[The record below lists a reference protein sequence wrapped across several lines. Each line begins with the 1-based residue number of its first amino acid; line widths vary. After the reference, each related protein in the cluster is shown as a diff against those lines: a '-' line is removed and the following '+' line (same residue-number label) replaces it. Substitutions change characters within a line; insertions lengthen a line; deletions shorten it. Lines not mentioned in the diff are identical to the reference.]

1 MTFKDWTQSLWD
13 RLKAGNPFGQ
23 DDMEF
28 NRANGGYSGY
38 HPNTAKN
45 RALRET
51 ARQAAS
57 QPEQPAAGWD
67 MQPDTQSQMGYTG
80 FTGMVP
86 PQATGY
92 QPQGGYAS
100 MPPQATG
107 YQQGG
112 MNGTAY
118 QQPMGAWQEP
128 AYADPQGWNAQP
140 TGYQQ
145 PAGYQQPTGY
155 YQSQTQTPPQPD
167 NISYMPGNFVGSD
180 GRAYR
185 HIEDVAVVSNVGMCY
200 RVIEYMRNSESVI
213 VNTEQISDEVENQR
227 CLDMLYGAAR
237 AMHCTFTRV
246 AARSIYLIAPE
257 DVMVVPYDSVR
268 RMSDQDVNSR
278 WPAADSASRW
288 EQPYARDSRYADRPA
303 FGSGWEQPYA
313 RRDYAP
319 QEDRGDYGGYRAAG
333 FGR

>member
-13 RLKAGNPFGQ
+13 KLKAGNPFGQ

-51 ARQAAS
+51 ARQTAA
-57 QPEQPAAGWD
+57 QAEQPAAGWD
-67 MQPDTQSQMGYTG
+67 VQPEMQPQTGYTG

-92 QPQGGYAS
+92 QPQGGYAP

-128 AYADPQGWNAQP
+128 AYAEPQGWNAQP

-145 PAGYQQPTGY
+145 QPTGY
-155 YQSQTQTPPQPD
+155 YQAQPQTPPQPD

-185 HIEDVAVVSNVGMCY
+185 HIENVAVVSNVGMCY
-200 RVIEYMRNSESVI
+200 RIIEYMRNSESVI

-246 AARSIYLIAPE
+246 AARSI
-257 DVMVVPYDSVR
+257 
-268 RMSDQDVNSR
+268 
-278 WPAADSASRW
+278 
-288 EQPYARDSRYADRPA
+288 
-303 FGSGWEQPYA
+303 
-313 RRDYAP
+313 
-319 QEDRGDYGGYRAAG
+319 
-333 FGR
+333 

>member
-13 RLKAGNPFGQ
+13 RLKSGNPFGQ

-28 NRANGGYSGY
+28 NRANGGHSGY

-51 ARQAAS
+51 ARQAAA
-57 QPEQPAAGWD
+57 QAAQAEQPAAGWD
-67 MQPDTQSQMGYTG
+67 MQPDMQPPMGYTG
-80 FTGMVP
+80 FTGTVP

-112 MNGTAY
+112 MTGTGY

-128 AYADPQGWNAQP
+128 AFAEPQPWSAQP

-145 PAGYQQPTGY
+145 PTGY
-155 YQSQTQTPPQPD
+155 FQAQPQTPPQPD
-167 NISYMPGNFVGSD
+167 NISYMPGNFVGGD

-185 HIEDVAVVSNVGMCY
+185 HIENVAVVSAVSMCY
-200 RVIEYMRNSESVI
+200 RIIEYMRNSESVI
-213 VNTEQISDEVENQR
+213 VNTEQISDETENQR

-257 DVMVVPYDSVR
+257 EVMVVPYDSVR
-268 RMSDQDVNSR
+268 RMSDQDMNSR
-278 WPAADSASRW
+278 WPADSGASRW
-288 EQPYARDSRYADRPA
+288 EQPYARDGRYADRPS
-303 FGSGWEQPYA
+303 FGSAWQDSFP

-319 QEDRGDYGGYRAAG
+319 QDDRGNYGGYRAVNY
-333 FGR
+333 GR

>member
-67 MQPDTQSQMGYTG
+67 MQPDAQSQMGYTG
-80 FTGMVP
+80 FTGMGP

-145 PAGYQQPTGY
+145 PTGY
-155 YQSQTQTPPQPD
+155 YQSQTQTPPQAD

-257 DVMVVPYDSVR
+257 EVMVVPYDSVR

-288 EQPYARDSRYADRPA
+288 EQPYAR
-303 FGSGWEQPYA
+303 
-313 RRDYAP
+313 RDFAP
-319 QEDRGDYGGYRAAG
+319 QEDRGTYGYRAAG